1 MHELSFSI
9 MLSTKHIPHDFHI
22 QLRCAHFPYC
32 VFQRDGR
39 VSMLCVSSVGSIL
52 QIGASRGTLSE

>member
-1 MHELSFSI
+1 MMHELYFSI

-22 QLRCAHFPYC
+22 QLRCAHFPYY

-52 QIGASRGTLSE
+52 QIGG